1 MDRGGL
7 CIVLHAHLPYVHHP
21 EHERFFEE
29 RWLFEAITECY
40 LPLLGMCERL
50 NQDRVPYRLTL
61 SLSPTLLTMLSNE
74 LLQQRYVRHLQDLID
89 LTEQE
94 ISRTRKQPE
103 YQHLARLYRR
113 YFKNALQRFQRDY
126 DCNLIAAFKKQAELG
141 GLELI
146 TCAATHGFLPLLN
159 VSESAVRN
167 QVDIGVETFRQC
179 FGYTPKGFWLPECG
193 YYQGLE
199 TVLDEAGIRY
209 FFVDSHGLT
218 HASVQPDHGVYAPL
232 SCNNGVAA
240 FARDPESSRQVWSA
254 QEGYPGDF
262 DYREYHCDIGFDQD
276 IPESYLA
283 PYLLEETIRVPIGIK
298 YHRVTGTTPKAI
310 YNPRQA
316 LLKAQRHAQDF
327 YLKRQRQLDDLS
339 YRMRQSPVIVAPY
352 DAELFGH
359 WWFEGPYWLEF
370 LLRLAG
376 GNKAGMRLI
385 SCSDYLARFE
395 TLQIATPSASSW
407 GEQGYSG
414 YWLNETNAWIY
425 PVLHKSAMLM
435 EELAVEFQQVPHFS
449 LEERALNQAARSLL
463 LAQASDW
470 PFIMKS
476 GTTVDYA
483 KKRIVDHLARFNYLQ
498 ESVRTHTINEHY
510 LAALEVMD
518 DIFPMLDFR
527 TYKTQPITTHQ
538 GQKDGIPL

>member
-21 EHERFFEE
+21 EYEHFFEE

-40 LPLLGMCERL
+40 LPLLNMCERL
-50 NQDRVPYRLTL
+50 NRDRVRYRLTL
-61 SLSPTLLTMLSNE
+61 SLSPTLLTMLNNE
-74 LLQQRYVRHLQDLID
+74 LLQQRYVRHLQGLIR
-89 LTEQE
+89 LAEQE
-94 ISRTRKQPE
+94 ISRTRKQAE
-103 YQHLARLYRR
+103 YQYLARLYRR
-113 YFKNALQRFQRDY
+113 NFKAALQCYRQDY
-126 DCNLIAAFKKQAELG
+126 DCDLVAAFKKQAELG

-167 QVDIGVETFRQC
+167 QINMGVETFKQC
-179 FGYTPKGFWLPECG
+179 FGFVPKGFWLPECG
-193 YYQGLE
+193 YYPGLE
-199 TVLDEAGIRY
+199 IQLDEAGLGY
-209 FFVDSHGLT
+209 FFVDSHALT
-218 HASVQPDHGVYAPL
+218 QARPQAECGVYAPIA
-232 SCNNGVAA
+232 CANGVAA

-254 QEGYPGDF
+254 QEGYPGDG
-262 DYREYHCDIGFDQD
+262 DYREYHCDIGYDST

-283 PYLLEETIRVPIGIK
+283 PYLLEETIRVPVGIK
-298 YHRVTGTTPKAI
+298 YQRVTGGGGPKAA
-310 YNPRQA
+310 YRPRQA
-316 LLKAQRHAQDF
+316 LMKARQHAQDF

-339 YRMRQSPVIVAPY
+339 YRMGKAPIIVAPY

-359 WWFEGPYWLEF
+359 WWFEGPQWLEF
-370 LLRLAG
+370 LLRLVG
-376 GNKAGMRLI
+376 GNKSGMQLV
-385 SCSDYLARFE
+385 SGSDYLSRFQH
-395 TLQIATPSASSW
+395 LQTATPSASSW

-435 EELAVEFQQVPHFS
+435 EELAEEFQQVPRLS

-476 GTTVDYA
+476 GTTVEYA
-483 KKRIVDHLARFNYLQ
+483 KKRILDHLARFNYLQ

-510 LAALEVMD
+510 LTALEVMD

-527 TYKTQPITTHQ
+527 TYKTQPRTT
-538 GQKDGIPL
+538 D